1 MSEGVMLQQFQLTI
15 VNIVVLCLCSIFVD
29 LVLSVLVRFIAIVVY
44 MGKVLDCLIMKF
56 SINVR
61 GLFISLSI
69 VFSFFLGGGGG
80 GGGIILLSLFFH
92 LFLASIC
99 FVLNL
104 YYLSCL
110 FHVH

>member
-1 MSEGVMLQQFQLTI
+1 MFH
-15 VNIVVLCLCSIFVD
+15 LCGFSSKCV
-29 LVLSVLVRFIAIVVY
+29 
-44 MGKVLDCLIMKF
+44 GNVLDCLITKMYEVYSF
-56 SINVR
+56 
-61 GLFISLSI
+61 L
-69 VFSFFLGGGGG
+69 SFFLSLFFVWG

-104 YYLSCL
+104 YYISCL